1 MTETEPLSPGR
12 SCPLHYRYRPEQ
24 LVADPEQLTAP
35 GLLVAGGLYG
45 NPYALASLEARCQ
58 RESGFE
64 LLFNGDFHWFDVEP
78 DCFADITARVLRHRA
93 QLGNVELELVDPSPG
108 AGCGCAYPESV
119 SSGVVERSNLMMAR
133 LQQTLAACDPELA
146 QGLRG
151 LPRWRCL
158 QWQGQ
163 RVLVLHGDP
172 ESLAG
177 WGLSRDA
184 LADPAHQER
193 LRHWFRQTDADLILC
208 THTCEPALWQQV
220 LDGKLRTV
228 VNNGAAGMGN
238 LLADHRGLATRV
250 ALAPADDAIIALPLA
265 SGVVELVPVDFPLAD
280 WQAQF
285 ASWWP
290 TGSPADE
297 SYARRI
303 AQGSALT
310 ADQLAIGD
318 TFSAL

>member
-1 MTETEPLSPGR
+1 MTDTESASPGR
-12 SCPLHYRYRPEQ
+12 SCPLHYRYQPEQ
-24 LVADPEQLTAP
+24 LVADPELLTGP

-45 NPYALASLEARCQ
+45 NPYALASLEARWQ

-78 DCFADITARVLRHRA
+78 GCFAEITARVLRHRA

-119 SSGVVERSNLMMAR
+119 SSGVVERSNLIMAR

-146 QGLRG
+146 QGLRS

-158 QWQGQ
+158 QWQDQ

-184 LADPAHQER
+184 LADPAHQAR
-193 LRHWFRQTDADLILC
+193 LRRWFRQTDADLILC

-238 LLADHRGLATRV
+238 LMADHRGLATRV
-250 ALAPADDAIIALPLA
+250 ALQPAEDAIISLPL
-265 SGVVELVPVDFPLAD
+265 SVGVVELVPVSFPLPAWLD
-280 WQAQF
+280 LF
-285 ASWWP
+285 GTWWP
-290 TGSPADE
+290 AGSPAE
-297 SYARRI
+297 LSYAQRI
-303 AQGSALT
+303 QQGSPLVANNL
-310 ADQLAIGD
+310 LV
-318 TFSAL
+318 SAPA